1 MDRKYLRIVGI
12 GAAMGLMIGT
22 VIGAAT
28 DNVGVWLVIGFIF
41 GAAIGATVGRILAGD
56 SNGD

>member
-1 MDRKYLRIVGI
+1 MDRKYVRIVGI

-28 DNVGVWLVIGFIF
+28 DNVGVWLVVGFIF
-41 GAAIGATVGRILAGD
+41 GAAIGATIGRILATY